1 MPDYQKGKIYK
12 LYSPSKNLVYYG
24 STTKSLSQRLANHTY
39 EYRTK
44 TDRLC
49 QGHLVLECD
58 DYKIELVEDFPCNNK
73 QQLERREGE
82 YIKNNECVNKYV
94 AGRTKK
100 EWNLDNK
107 EKITEQK
114 KEYNKVNKEQIA
126 VIHKQ
131 YRENNRAKY
140 NEYMKKYRL
149 NNKERINEQRR
160 LNYKNA

>member
-24 STTKSLSQRLANHTY
+24 STIKSLSQRLANHTY

-73 QQLERREGE
+73 QQLERKEGE

-107 EKITEQK
+107 EKI
-114 KEYNKVNKEQIA
+114 
-126 VIHKQ
+126 
-131 YRENNRAKY
+131 
-140 NEYMKKYRL
+140 
-149 NNKERINEQRR
+149 NEQRR

>member
-24 STTKSLSQRLANHTY
+24 STIKSLSQRLANHTY

-107 EKITEQK
+107 EKITEQQ